1 MSLSG
6 RRRRRDRPRLCET
19 SNEASAIHTTIP
31 REKSVERFR
40 TQIRHLSRRKA
51 PLKLG
56 EVIDQLN
63 PVIRGWGNYYRK
75 ARVRRLFN
83 QLDRWIERR
92 IHSFLAKRWR
102 NTMWRRYP
110 TRRLIR
116 EFGLVRLTHLIP
128 GLVDR

>member
-1 MSLSG
+1 MALRRPSFSSLHLE
-6 RRRRRDRPRLCET
+6 PCQAKNLY
-19 SNEASAIHTTIP
+19 AIP

-83 QLDRWIERR
+83 ELDRWIERR
-92 IHSFLAKRWR
+92 IYSFLAKRWR

>member
-1 MSLSG
+1 MHPYNLY
-6 RRRRRDRPRLCET
+6 
-19 SNEASAIHTTIP
+19 AIP

-51 PLKLG
+51 PLTLG

-75 ARVRRLFN
+75 ARVRLLFN

-110 TRRLIR
+110 ARRLIR

>member
-1 MSLSG
+1 MHPHNLY
-6 RRRRRDRPRLCET
+6 
-19 SNEASAIHTTIP
+19 AIP

-83 QLDRWIERR
+83 ELDRWIERR
-92 IHSFLAKRWR
+92 TRFSR
-102 NTMWRRYP
+102 NGGEIRCGAVIRRDDLFE
-110 TRRLIR
+110 T
-116 EFGLVRLTHLIP
+116 VWS
-128 GLVDR
+128 D